1 MEKTIHIEGMS
12 CKHCTAT
19 VEKVLSEVKGVI
31 NVSVSLEDKKASF
44 TLGDEAVPDAKLKEA
59 VEEAGYK
66 VTGIR

>member
-12 CKHCTAT
+12 CKHCTAA
-19 VEKVLSEVKGVI
+19 VEKALSEVRGVI

-44 TLGDEAVPDAKLKEA
+44 TLGDEAVSDAKLKEA